1 MENPIE
7 MDDLG
12 VPLFLETTICDQ
24 LEVNLHNKYTV
35 WFMIII
41 IPPLMAKVWAEQR
54 MVSFSCLVLG
64 AQAIATPTL
73 IQANGTWQQTKVENM
88 SASSLYEELK
98 ISGTN
103 EFIQVC

>member
-1 MENPIE
+1 MWPTRSESTQQIYS
-7 MDDLG
+7 MIYD
-12 VPLFLETTICDQ
+12 
-24 LEVNLHNKYTV
+24 HNNSL
-35 WFMIII
+35 
-41 IPPLMAKVWAEQR
+41 LMAKVWAEKR
-54 MVSFSCLVLG
+54 MASFSCLVLG